1 MKRFL
6 FTNCGDLLIKDEYLE
21 FYKINKY
28 ILWGHDI
35 IERNID
41 PKKYDN
47 LLDSAFRVKYK
58 PEPWLFDRTDNR
70 SLDLIEAFEER
81 AYGVYSKYDKISI
94 LWSGGIDSTFMVSLF
109 LNNVPKERLNII
121 YNDASIREAPGI
133 FRILQE
139 KQVKMSHGRD
149 FSVFQSSIDDK
160 NNCLVSGVLADFI
173 LGVAD
178 LPEYVK
184 NIIGI
189 GKNQLSV
196 FDFFLKMKKDPNIY
210 KAYGF
215 QDQFFYWLNNVSVE
229 NIFPLVD
236 KFIERS
242 YMPINGMYDY
252 IVYMCHELPYN
263 TCKYYHHDLF
273 RSNYE
278 NIITFFEYPKIETI
292 GVNRRQDDR
301 YIKDDYKLILKK
313 YIYRTLNDYDYF
325 KNKKK
330 EHSSYLNTFKLHM
343 LAMDENFKKY
353 FIQKKHFF
361 FPGREYGHRLDSKKM
376 KFLCRILNDN

>member
-1 MKRFL
+1 
-6 FTNCGDLLIKDEYLE
+6 
-21 FYKINKY
+21 
-28 ILWGHDI
+28 
-35 IERNID
+35 
-41 PKKYDN
+41 
-47 LLDSAFRVKYK
+47 
-58 PEPWLFDRTDNR
+58 
-70 SLDLIEAFEER
+70 
-81 AYGVYSKYDKISI
+81 
-94 LWSGGIDSTFMVSLF
+94 MVSLF

-273 RSNYE
+273 SSNYE

-353 FIQKKHFF
+353 FIQKKAFF
-361 FPGREYGHRLDSKKM
+361 LSRK
-376 KFLCRILNDN
+376 RIWS